1 MNNNL
6 FENNNELNNL
16 IKLIDDED
24 DFVYRSV
31 KEKFFE
37 YGIEAVIFL
46 KNFINSENRI
56 VAERSS
62 EIMNN
67 LNYLMIAEKMEL
79 LAGNENILEDA
90 IFLIAQYEYPE
101 INTGNYKM
109 VLDKMAIDVEKLI
122 KLNIS
127 GETTVFDRLNVLN
140 TYLFAEMG
148 YTGAEKDY
156 YDANNSFINKVMDR
170 KKGIPVSLSALYILI
185 ARRLGIELKGVA
197 LPSHFILKY
206 KDEKEEIFID
216 PFNKGILI
224 TRKDALRFL
233 KKFGIEDENLDELP
247 FLKIATEKDII
258 IRTLNN
264 LIAIFTKQ
272 NNPKKADYLNNL
284 RLIFEE

>member
-1 MNNNL
+1 MNNSL

>member
-122 KLNIS
+122 KLNVS

-140 TYLFAEMG
+140 TYLFTDMG

-156 YDANNSFINKVMDR
+156 YNANNSFINKVMDR